1 MILARNVSYP
11 VLGRALVDDVSLEVG
26 AGELVAL
33 VGPNGAGKSTFFRLL
48 SGELRPRTGTI
59 EIAGLPVGESTS
71 RAMAK
76 VRAVMPQES
85 GPGFSFDAYE
95 VALLGR
101 LPHTEGASTLQDEA
115 IARLAMQATGTLA
128 LHDRAFPKLSGGER
142 QRVQAAR
149 VFAQVWESA
158 AGRTVLLDEPT
169 ASLDLAHQHEV
180 LRLAQRFAR
189 EGCAVVC
196 VLHDLNLAA
205 RYADRVVVM
214 RAGRVVAEGPPR
226 DVLTVDL
233 LADVFEVEAFV
244 LAHPAHPF
252 PLVVP
257 IGPLSKPVHSV
268 HGRVSRQGAC
278 S

>member
-1 MILARNVSYP
+1 MIRARSVTYGA
-11 VLGRALVDDVSLEVG
+11 LGRTLVDDVSLDV
-26 AGELVAL
+26 ASGELVSL

-48 SGELRPRTGTI
+48 SGELRPRSGSI
-59 EIAGLPVGESTS
+59 AIAGTPVTPSTS
-71 RAMAK
+71 SLLAQ

-85 GPGFSFDAYE
+85 GAGFSFDAHE

-101 LPHTEGASTLQDEA
+101 LPHSEGASTLRDEA

-128 LHDRAFPKLSGGER
+128 LHDRAFPRLSGGER

-158 AGRTVLLDEPT
+158 EGRTILLDEPT

-180 LRLAQRFAR
+180 LGLARRFAR
-189 EGCAVVC
+189 QGCAVVC

-205 RYADRVVVM
+205 RYSDRMVVM
-214 RAGRVVAEGPPR
+214 REGRVVAEGSPP
-226 DVLTVDL
+226 DVLTVEL

-257 IGPLSKPVHSV
+257 IGPLSTPVHHV
-268 HGRVSRQGAC
+268 HGRVSRQGDPP
-278 S
+278 